1 MAPATQSHK
10 RKPQKP
16 QLVVGS
22 TVSATS
28 HTTLDNRRVRT
39 RISTLSQA
47 ATPASTISEEFWADD
62 LPTNEARHSTSFSY
76 QLGDESLEPQTLDL
90 TDDGITVQ
98 IHNPASSKKTYR
110 PLQEWWPKIDEYLAE
125 NLRRE
130 GRGAQKNYARCPG
143 PDCPDTRLHQ
153 NHAGCDGAPEW
164 RCVDQACFG
173 EQLYCSECIVE
184 MHKLHPTHFVEK
196 WNGTHFVRRRTWLQE
211 LGLVIQLGHPPGVV
225 CPYGESAA
233 HDFVLYD
240 LSGVHE
246 LSVRFCGCRSGEDNE
261 RTERRVQLLRAC
273 WWPATVHL
281 PNTCVTFGALRL
293 FQLLNCL
300 GKLSAYDFLRGLELF
315 TSNDGLDTPP
325 VSLPFRFYEKFL
337 RESAHCHLWD
347 LQDRRRPFMC
357 VMRQWR
363 EVKRHKRAK
372 RGHAEGGVFATG
384 QGELALQ
391 CRACPQPGWNL
402 PEGWENIDPFFRFLY
417 CVFLAVDAN
426 FRLSNRDVS
435 SEAAD
440 PLMGDGWGYF
450 CKRYGEDG
458 YNAHV
463 AKHANE
469 EELSNCSG
477 FQAISQA
484 NSRRTRG
491 LRATGVV
498 GVICGRH
505 NMWRANGVGDLQIGE
520 RQCNV
525 DYVVLSAVLSFALL
539 LLIISYDIA
548 CQYSVN
554 FWRRMHDLPSRL
566 HLKLRE
572 QDVWWKI
579 PNFHL
584 PAHKRKC
591 HSL

>member
-1 MAPATQSHK
+1 
-10 RKPQKP
+10 
-16 QLVVGS
+16 
-22 TVSATS
+22 
-28 HTTLDNRRVRT
+28 
-39 RISTLSQA
+39 
-47 ATPASTISEEFWADD
+47 ASCHG
-62 LPTNEARHSTSFSY
+62 RH
-76 QLGDESLEPQTLDL
+76 
-90 TDDGITVQ
+90 V
-98 IHNPASSKKTYR
+98 
-110 PLQEWWPKIDEYLAE
+110 
-125 NLRRE
+125 
-130 GRGAQKNYARCPG
+130 
-143 PDCPDTRLHQ
+143 
-153 NHAGCDGAPEW
+153 GCDGAPEW

-173 EQLYCSECIVE
+173 EQLYCSQCIVE

-196 WNGTHFVRRRTWLQE
+196 WDGTHFVRKRSWLQQ
-211 LGLVIQLGHPPGVV
+211 LGLVVQLGHPPGVV

-246 LSVRFCGCRSGEDNE
+246 LSVRFCGCRTRATGEKI
-261 RTERRVQLLRAC
+261 ERRVQLLRAC

-293 FQLLNCL
+293 FQLLNCM

-315 TSNDGLDTPP
+315 TNNDGLDPP
-325 VSLPFRFYEKFL
+325 P
-337 RESAHCHLWD
+337 
-347 LQDRRRPFMC
+347 DRRRLFMY
-357 VMRQWR
+357 VVRQWR

-372 RGHAEGGVFATG
+372 RGHHEGGVFATG

-402 PEGWENIDPFFRFLY
+402 PEGWENIDPFFRWVSLSLGVREIGLIQVYRYLY
-417 CVFLAVDAN
+417 CMFLAVDAN
-426 FRLSNRDVS
+426 FRLSNHDVS

-450 CKRYGEDG
+450 CKRHGEDG
-458 YNAHV
+458 YNTHV

-477 FQAISQA
+477 FQAMFQA
-484 NSRRTRG
+484 NSKRTKG

-505 NMWRANGVGDLQIGE
+505 NMWRPNGLGDLQVGE

-525 DYVVLSAVLSFALL
+525 DYVLLSAVVSFALL
-539 LLIISYDIA
+539 LLIVSYDIA
-548 CQYSVN
+548 CQYSVK
-554 FWRRMHDLPSRL
+554 FWQRMQGLPERL
-566 HLKLRE
+566 HLQLGE
-572 QDVWWKI
+572 DDVWWKI
-579 PNFHL
+579 PYFHL

-591 HSL
+591 HSPYSFHWMKGAGRSHGEGIEENWSLSNGAAKSTRLMSSASRQITLEDIFGAQNYARVLALPRVLLRRLAVAIKEGIQHKAAFDAFTRGLKEARPEQVNEWE